1 MVPLGYFTEPVWFL
15 DLRGNPIDVFN
26 YLNMYA
32 MKISNKNLVE
42 ISRQNMSSE
51 IVEPIYDSSQLM
63 GLLNL
68 SRRSLQT
75 WRDQGLIK
83 FSAIRGK
90 FYYQHSDVIAMLNFF
105 KINN

>member
-1 MVPLGYFTEPVWFL
+1 
-15 DLRGNPIDVFN
+15 
-26 YLNMYA
+26 

-51 IVEPIYDSSQLM
+51 VVEPIYDSLQLM
-63 GLLNL
+63 DLLKL

-90 FYYQHSDVIAMLNFF
+90 FYYQHSDVIAMLNVF

>member
-1 MVPLGYFTEPVWFL
+1 
-15 DLRGNPIDVFN
+15 
-26 YLNMYA
+26 

-42 ISRQNMSSE
+42 ISRQNMSLE
-51 IVEPIYDSSQLM
+51 VIEPIYNTDQLM
-63 GLLNL
+63 SLLNC
-68 SRRSLQT
+68 SRKTIQL

>member
-1 MVPLGYFTEPVWFL
+1 MIISTHSFGLWAFTENPLERLFYQNFL
-15 DLRGNPIDVFN
+15 N
-26 YLNMYA
+26 
-32 MKISNKNLVE
+32 MKISNAKLAE
-42 ISRQNMSSE
+42 ISRANLNSE
-51 IVEPIYDSSQLM
+51 VVEPIYDSAQLM

-68 SRRSLQT
+68 SKRSLQT

-90 FYYQHSDVIAMLNFF
+90 FYYQHSDVVAMLNFF